1 MVVIELY
8 QIELH
13 DEVWRFTS
21 NQSDVLANGYHWQSH
36 MIARDASI
44 EQSDDPL
51 RADTSF
57 EVAAGS
63 ELANLALNPPLNVAP
78 RVTILRSEDGGRVFY
93 TVFAGRLMAGV
104 WNDGFVTVELEA
116 VHTELQ
122 VTGLTETITPQC
134 RYSLGSRKC
143 GVLEKPRVVIIER
156 VEGSR
161 VSLVYPVP
169 EEYAF
174 GYLKQGQNFHFIDR
188 QPDSLTL
195 VLLHPALLAEGE
207 RAEITR
213 GCDRTLTT
221 CHRRFNNAVN
231 FGGAVNLPTKNP
243 YVGDP
248 IDR

>member
-1 MVVIELY
+1 MVIELY
-8 QIELH
+8 QIELR

-21 NQSDVLANGYHWQSH
+21 NQRDVLANGYNWRTHV
-36 MIARDASI
+36 IARDASI

-63 ELANLALNPPLNVAP
+63 ELANLALNPPLNIAP
-78 RVTILRSEDGGRVFY
+78 RVTILRSEDGRTFH

-122 VTGLTETITPQC
+122 VTGLNETVTPQC
-134 RYSLGSRKC
+134 RYELGCRKC
-143 GVLEKPRVVIIER
+143 GIKESPREVKIRAAEGNR
-156 VEGSR
+156 VT
-161 VSLVYPVP
+161 LAYPVP
-169 EEYAF
+169 KEYAF
-174 GYLKQGQNFHFIDR
+174 GYLQQGGNCHFIDQ

-195 VLLHPALLAEGE
+195 VLLHPTKLAVGE
-207 RAEITR
+207 TAEITR
-213 GCDRTLTT
+213 GCDGTLET
-221 CHRRFNNAVN
+221 CHRRFNNAIN
-231 FGGAVNLPTKNP
+231 HGGAVNLPTKNP